1 MAARCP
7 RCHSRHLRRA
17 HRQWRLEHLLSCCG
31 IYPSRCGVCSY
42 RFFKAINW
50 GGGSSKP
57 IARKSELATAVPLG
71 SSLTASDG
79 PSLGRTGSAVHVI
92 VVLTLVLS
100 MVIVSL
106 LIAAWP
112 SQATLY
118 MR

>member
-1 MAARCP
+1 ML
-7 RCHSRHLRRA
+7 SRF
-17 HRQWRLEHLLSCCG
+17 G
-31 IYPSRCGVCSY
+31 IYPCRCGVCSY
-42 RFFKAINW
+42 RFFRALNL

-71 SSLTASDG
+71 RSLTASDG
-79 PSLGRTGSAVHVI
+79 LAIGRTGSAVHVI
-92 VVLTLVLS
+92 VVLSLVLS

-112 SQATLY
+112 SQAILL